1 MGKYELCANTS
12 ATGEFALSTNLTI
25 PGTSSTISPK
35 QKRHQFQGGK
45 VKGESKEKNHHEI
58 SVQEMGERVRE
69 GESAREEDVRMLG
82 GGLSLCAGKDCEA
95 VRGVGQEGIGYGGKA
110 GEGRE
115 EGEWVIGTSKERL
128 ASVAE
133 GNKIGDKRGLSGA
146 GIGGGK
152 KQRLSTL
159 KTVEEEEEEDEE
171 DDDEDGGGKSDKGK
185 AIAQAL
191 DRMSVTALSIQRT
204 KTEEAVEKLQKEYES
219 LLSTKELVKAFCLME
234 NVVKASVFVSLQ
246 PGTARDMWLQNELS
260 KL

>member
-1 MGKYELCANTS
+1 MEKGVPTAPEQVWDTYIKAHPTAEKFQYRGLQNYMILDELCANTS

-45 VKGESKEKNHHEI
+45 VKGESKENDHHEI

-82 GGLSLCAGKDCEA
+82 GGLNLRTGKDCEA

-115 EGEWVIGTSKERL
+115 EGEWVIGTSKETL

-185 AIAQAL
+185 EIRQVPKRDRRSTGKAIA
-191 DRMSVTALSIQRT
+191 
-204 KTEEAVEKLQKEYES
+204 
-219 LLSTKELVKAFCLME
+219 
-234 NVVKASVFVSLQ
+234 
-246 PGTARDMWLQNELS
+246 
-260 KL
+260 